1 MNKEKKIQ
9 SFNPNDIGSAD
20 GNIYGLPFT
29 VEEADVVILPVPWE
43 VTVSY
48 SAGTASGPEAVYEA
62 SFQVDLYDPIVTDAW
77 KRGIAMLPVSK
88 KIKTQSN
95 TLRKKAEKYID
106 MYAEGKTPE
115 KNAGMRKIQ
124 QEINKGS
131 NELNAWVKKQV
142 LKQLD
147 QQKLVGLLGGD
158 HSTPLGYIQALAERH
173 ESFGI
178 LQIDAHADLRVAYE
192 GFEFSHA
199 SIMYNALKVPQVS
212 TLTQVGI
219 RDYCE
224 DEKQLIDVD
233 KRIHTFFDDAIKH
246 QQYEGKTWKDIC
258 KQIIKTLPDKIYLSI
273 DIDGLDPKLCPNTG
287 TPVPGGFEFE
297 QVIYLLHE
305 VVKSGKQIIGFDI
318 NEIAPGKDEWDANVG
333 ARLLYRV
340 SNLCLLSHAK

>member
-9 SFNPNDIGSAD
+9 SFNPNDIGSVD

-173 ESFGI
+173 ESFGV

-246 QQYEGKTWKDIC
+246 QQYEGKSWKDIC

-340 SNLCLLSHAK
+340 SNLCLLSHAQ

>member
-147 QQKLVGLLGGD
+147 QKKLVGLLGGD

-173 ESFGI
+173 ESFGV

-340 SNLCLLSHAK
+340 SNLCLLSHAQ